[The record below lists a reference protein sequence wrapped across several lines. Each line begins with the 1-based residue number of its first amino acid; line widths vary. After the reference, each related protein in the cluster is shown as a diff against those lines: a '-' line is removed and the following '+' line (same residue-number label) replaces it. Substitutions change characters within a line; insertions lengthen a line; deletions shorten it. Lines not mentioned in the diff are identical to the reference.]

1 MKRSIRKLLVA
12 AGLAGLAGLSM
23 GAGTPGAGSKQ
34 AAPPKSEKETAS
46 VQPAASPAAKK
57 DVKKHASKSPATHK
71 DSAAKPA
78 KAASG
83 A

>member
-1 MKRSIRKLLVA
+1 MKPSIRKLLVA
-12 AGLAGLAGLSM
+12 AGLAGLAGLSLA
-23 GAGTPGAGSKQ
+23 AGTSGAGSTP
-34 AAPPKSEKETAS
+34 AKSEKETASS

-57 DVKKHASKSPATHK
+57 DVKKHASKSPAKHK